1 MIPEIILPSISLGLA
16 ITGVLIALRMDNI
29 IVALGRSDS
38 IYNRFKTGA
47 KSMGF
52 DLNAERILGL
62 RMLAVVLVM
71 LLGVVIG
78 FTLNWFTA
86 FTFSAA
92 AVGIYYSPVA
102 WLNSKEKERIKDLS
116 KEFPMMVSLLKV
128 YARAGGLY
136 QALKIVKNAVQ
147 GELKRQLDILVVE
160 LEIYPLQEA
169 LDRLSD
175 RCKYPPLTN
184 LVSVLLMGINNGND
198 IDEILDKFA
207 KGAYRVR
214 VDEIKRKIKA
224 QPIIQ
229 TLMPAILM
237 FALLLIIVYP
247 MFSNIITS
255 LNKF

>member
-1 MIPEIILPSISLGLA
+1 MFELVLPSVLLGLSVSG
-16 ITGVLIALRMDNI
+16 ILISLRMDDI
-29 IVALGRSDS
+29 ITTLGRADS
-38 IYNRFKTGA
+38 LYNRFKSGA
-47 KSMGF
+47 KSMGIE
-52 DLNAERILGL
+52 LNAEFILGL
-62 RMLAVVLVM
+62 RMVAVVLVV
-71 LLGVVIG
+71 LLGIVIG
-78 FTLNWFTA
+78 STLNWFTA
-86 FTFSAA
+86 FSFTAA
-92 AVGIYYSPVA
+92 AAGIYYSPVA
-102 WLNSKEKERIKDLS
+102 WLNSREKERIKDLS
-116 KEFPMMVSLLKV
+116 KEFPLMVSLLRV
-128 YARAGGLY
+128 YSRAGGLY
-136 QALKIVKNAVQ
+136 KALKIVKNAVQ
-147 GELKRQLDILVVE
+147 GELRRQLDILVVE

-169 LDRLSD
+169 LDRLSE

>member
-1 MIPEIILPSISLGLA
+1 MFELVWPSVLLGLSVSG
-16 ITGVLIALRMDNI
+16 ILISLRMDDI
-29 IVALGRSDS
+29 ITTLGRADS
-38 IYNRFKTGA
+38 LYNRFKSGA
-47 KSMGF
+47 KSMGIE
-52 DLNAERILGL
+52 LNAEFILGL
-62 RMLAVVLVM
+62 RMVAVVLVV
-71 LLGVVIG
+71 LLGIVIG
-78 FTLNWFTA
+78 STLNWFTA
-86 FTFSAA
+86 FSFTAA
-92 AVGIYYSPVA
+92 AAGIYYSPVA
-102 WLNSKEKERIKDLS
+102 WLNSREKERIKDLS
-116 KEFPMMVSLLKV
+116 KEFPLMVSLLRV
-128 YARAGGLY
+128 YSRAGGLY
-136 QALKIVKNAVQ
+136 KALKIVKNAVQ
-147 GELKRQLDILVVE
+147 GELRRQLDILVVE

-169 LDRLSD
+169 LDRLSE

-207 KGAYRVR
+207 RGAYRVR

>member
-1 MIPEIILPSISLGLA
+1 MFELVLPSVLLGLSVSG
-16 ITGVLIALRMDNI
+16 ILISLRMDDI
-29 IVALGRSDS
+29 ITTLGRTDS
-38 IYNRFKTGA
+38 LYNRFKAGA
-47 KSMGF
+47 KSMGIE
-52 DLNAERILGL
+52 LNTEFVLGL
-62 RMLAVVLVM
+62 RMVAVVLVV
-71 LLGVVIG
+71 LLGIVIG
-78 FTLNWFTA
+78 STLNWFTA
-86 FTFSAA
+86 FSFAA
-92 AVGIYYSPVA
+92 AAAGIYYSPVA
-102 WLNSKEKERIKDLS
+102 WLNSREKERIKDLS
-116 KEFPMMVSLLKV
+116 KEFPLMVSLLRV
-128 YARAGGLY
+128 YSRAGGLY

-147 GELKRQLDILVVE
+147 GELRRQLDILVVE
-160 LEIYPLQEA
+160 LEIYSLQEA
-169 LDRLSD
+169 LDRLAERS
-175 RCKYPPLTN
+175 KYPPLTN

-198 IDEILDKFA
+198 IDEILEKFA

>member
-1 MIPEIILPSISLGLA
+1 MFELVWPSVLLGLSVSG
-16 ITGVLIALRMDNI
+16 ILISLRMDDI
-29 IVALGRSDS
+29 ITTLGRADS
-38 IYNRFKTGA
+38 LYNRFKSGA
-47 KSMGF
+47 KSM
-52 DLNAERILGL
+52 DIELNAEFILGL
-62 RMLAVVLVM
+62 RMVAVVLVV
-71 LLGVVIG
+71 LLGIVIG
-78 FTLNWFTA
+78 STLNWFTA
-86 FTFSAA
+86 FSFTAA
-92 AVGIYYSPVA
+92 AAGIYYSPVA
-102 WLNSKEKERIKDLS
+102 WLNSREKERIKDLS
-116 KEFPMMVSLLKV
+116 KEFPLMVSLLRV
-128 YARAGGLY
+128 YSRAGGLY
-136 QALKIVKNAVQ
+136 KALKIVKNAVQ
-147 GELKRQLDILVVE
+147 GELRRQLDILVVE

-169 LDRLSD
+169 LDRLSE

>member
-1 MIPEIILPSISLGLA
+1 MVELILPSVLLGLSVSGILISLRIEDV
-16 ITGVLIALRMDNI
+16 IT
-29 IVALGRSDS
+29 ALGRADS
-38 IYNRFKTGA
+38 LYNRFKSGA
-47 KSMGF
+47 KSMGIE
-52 DLNAERILGL
+52 LNAEFILGL
-62 RMLAVVLVM
+62 RMVAVVLVV
-71 LLGVVIG
+71 LLGIVIG
-78 FTLNWFTA
+78 STLNWFT
-86 FTFSAA
+86 TFSFTAA
-92 AVGIYYSPVA
+92 AIGIYYSPMA
-102 WLNSKEKERIKDLS
+102 WLNAREKERLKDLS
-116 KEFPMMVSLLKV
+116 KEFPLMVSLLRV
-128 YARAGGLY
+128 YSRAGGIY
-136 QALKIVKNAVQ
+136 KALKIVKDAVQ
-147 GELKRQLDILVVE
+147 GELRRQLDILVLE